1 MEDKHML
8 IIHLPESDLSFFEK
22 TIEENKESIDLSHI
36 RGFDGTALAQIII
49 DSYVAVSTSV
59 LTALGL
65 YLTYRANKKS
75 EENKDKELELK
86 EKELQMKER
95 ESSTKQE
102 EQFEISVKT
111 GTQTFTYTNSD
122 LTYLDTD
129 SIIDS
134 ISKMLKQS

>member
-75 EENKDKELELK
+75 EENQDKELELK
-86 EKELQMKER
+86 EKELRMKEK
-95 ESSTKQE
+95 ELIATEDK
-102 EQFEISVKT
+102 FEIRVSNGK
-111 GTQTFTYTNSD
+111 QTITYNNSD
-122 LTYLDTD
+122 LTNLDTD

>member
-1 MEDKHML
+1 ML

-49 DSYVAVSTSV
+49 DSYVAVSTAV

-75 EENKDKELELK
+75 EENQDKELELK
-86 EKELQMKER
+86 EKELRMKEK
-95 ESSTKQE
+95 ELIATEDK
-102 EQFEISVKT
+102 FEIRVSNGK
-111 GTQTFTYTNSD
+111 QTITYNNSD
-122 LTYLDTD
+122 LTNLDTD

>member
-1 MEDKHML
+1 ML

-75 EENKDKELELK
+75 EENQDKELELK
-86 EKELQMKER
+86 EKELRMKEK
-95 ESSTKQE
+95 ELIATEDK
-102 EQFEISVKT
+102 FEIRVSNGK
-111 GTQTFTYTNSD
+111 QTITYNNSD
-122 LTYLDTD
+122 LTNLDTD

>member
-1 MEDKHML
+1 MEDIHML
-8 IIHLPESDLSFFEK
+8 IIHLPESDLSFFE
-22 TIEENKESIDLSHI
+22 TIIEENKDSIDLSHI
-36 RGFDGTALAQIII
+36 RSLDGTALAELII

-95 ESSTKQE
+95 ESSTTQE

-111 GTQTFTYTNSD
+111 GRKSQ
-122 LTYLDTD
+122 
-129 SIIDS
+129 
-134 ISKMLKQS
+134 

>member
-22 TIEENKESIDLSHI
+22 IIEENKELIDLSHI

-75 EENKDKELELK
+75 EENQDKELELK
-86 EKELQMKER
+86 EKELIATEEKFKIR
-95 ESSTKQE
+95 VSNGKQT
-102 EQFEISVKT
+102 I
-111 GTQTFTYTNSD
+111 TYTNSD
-122 LTYLDTD
+122 LNNLDTD
-129 SIIDS
+129 SIIES
-134 ISKMLKQS
+134 ISNILKQS

>member
-75 EENKDKELELK
+75 DDNQKKELELK
-86 EKELQMKER
+86 EKELQMKEK
-95 ESSTKQE
+95 ESNTKQE
-102 EQFEISVKT
+102 KQFEIRVIK
-111 GTQTFTYTNSD
+111 GTQTIIYTDTS
-122 LTYLDTD
+122 LDNVDDPKKIVD
-129 SIIDS
+129 SIG
-134 ISKMLKQS
+134 KMLK